1 MDLGLAN
8 RVYLVSAG
16 SRGLG
21 FAAAKCLVTLGARVV
36 ISGRDQNS
44 LDSAVNELGGHDHAI
59 GLSADLSDAFTAE
72 RLSAAAVARFG
83 QLDGCLISTGGP
95 APGDILSLTDEQW
108 QVEFDAVFLGSL
120 RIARAVAAAASAP
133 AHGAKLGTGSAM
145 LFVLSTSVRTPIP
158 GLDISNS
165 LRPAQAAAVKDFA
178 EALGPRGIRV
188 NGIMPGRFATERT
201 LALDARQGSPD
212 RTRIRNEQSI
222 PLRRYGEP
230 EEFGR
235 LAAFLL
241 SPAASYVTGS
251 VIAADGGALRSI

>member
-21 FAAAKCLVTLGARVV
+21 FATAMTLVTLGARVV
-36 ISGRDQNS
+36 ISGRDQRS
-44 LDSAVNELGGHDHAI
+44 LDGAIDELGGHDYAI

-83 QLDGCLISTGGP
+83 RLDGALISTGGP
-95 APGDILSLTDEQW
+95 APGEILSLTDEQW
-108 QVEFDAVFLGSL
+108 QADFDSVFLGSL
-120 RIARAVAAAASAP
+120 RIARAVAAAASGHEP
-133 AHGAKLGTGSAM
+133 GTLPGTGSAM

-165 LRPAQAAAVKDFA
+165 LRPAQAGAVKDFA
-178 EALGPRGIRV
+178 DALGPQGIRV

-201 LALDARQGSPD
+201 TTLDARHGSPE
-212 RTRIRNEQSI
+212 RTRIRHEQTI
-222 PLRRYGEP
+222 ALRRYGEP
-230 EEFGR
+230 EEFGK

-251 VIAADGGALRSI
+251 VIAADGGALRTI